1 MFAAGEAVAEMIRLE
16 IDAERACPADALAT
30 PTTQLVAA

>member
-1 MFAAGEAVAEMIRLE
+1 LLTAGEAVAEMIRLE
-16 IDAERACPADALAT
+16 IDAERLCPDDALAT